1 MSIEL
6 KGIFAGVLLLL
17 SIGFGIWL
25 SRVGRPLSTGI
36 LAVHKLTAL
45 AMIVFAVLAAVQIF
59 KLPNIP
65 SGVLPLMI
73 VFGVLVVALFV
84 TGALLSI
91 QKEANAVVCTAHW
104 LLTVLAAVSGTAVCI
119 LLLQNTSRI

>member
-6 KGIFAGVLLLL
+6 KAIFAGGLFLL
-17 SIGFGIWL
+17 SAGFGIWL

-36 LAVHKLTAL
+36 LTVHKLTAL
-45 AMIVFAVLAAVQIF
+45 AMIVFAVLAAVQLF

-65 SGVLPLMI
+65 SAVLPLVIAFGALI
-73 VFGVLVVALFV
+73 VVLFV

-91 QKEANAVVCTAHW
+91 WKETNAFVCTVHW
-104 LLTVLAAVSGTAVCI
+104 LLTVLAAIAGAVTVCVVI
-119 LLLQNTSRI
+119 S